1 MCRGFTSQNVKVEGV
16 VGRDGKFIGLVE
28 RKTWEKV
35 EKKGK
40 DWDVEIGW
48 DGRIFG
54 DLGFRGC
61 KRVESV
67 LS

>member
-1 MCRGFTSQNVKVEGV
+1 M
-16 VGRDGKFIGLVE
+16 VGRDGKFIGLVKRE
-28 RKTWEKV
+28 TREKI

-40 DWDVEIGW
+40 DWSVEIGW
-48 DGRIFG
+48 NGRIFG

>member
-1 MCRGFTSQNVKVEGV
+1 M
-16 VGRDGKFIGLVE
+16 GRDGIFIGLVE
-28 RKTWEKV
+28 RETREKV

-40 DWDVEIGW
+40 DWSVEIGW
-48 DGRIFG
+48 GGRIFG